1 MLLCWVDIMSATKG
15 ENLSSILEKTLDIIG
30 STVESDAGKPSNE
43 ISAASALLNERKKL
57 KRSIDFDDF
66 TPFVPAKKPAVVD
79 CLVDSAAKSTVETP
93 KYWNSG
99 AAPMSK
105 KQLNKKGYNKNLK
118 KQKQKGEE
126 YQDRHA
132 GKVAAKLNKKSYF
145 NKLKNSD

>member
-1 MLLCWVDIMSATKG
+1 MSASKS

-30 STVESDAGKPSNE
+30 GSAGNETGRASNE

-66 TPFVPAKKPAVVD
+66 TPFVPAKKTTQVD
-79 CLVDSAAKSTVETP
+79 CLVDSAAKSTVEAP

-99 AAPMSK
+99 AAPMNK
-105 KQLNKKGYNKNLK
+105 NQLNKKGYNKNLK
-118 KQKQKGEE
+118 KQKKKGEE

-132 GKVAAKLNKKSYF
+132 GKVEARLNKKAYF
-145 NKLKNSD
+145 NKLKNSAD